1 LDQHERSSSRLLCS
15 NCEQIPH
22 LRISNLYKDI
32 IASGN
37 TQSSEVKDYIRDKI
51 RSGKFLI
58 RSIHQ
63 PQQTI
68 FNIAQQI
75 VVPRR
80 ATYSIKPR
88 AAEILADRAKS

>member
-15 NCEQIPH
+15 NREQIPH

-80 ATYSIKPR
+80 AKYSIKPH
-88 AAEILADRAKS
+88 AAKILADRGKL